1 MISSI
6 EGAKKGGGPYLGD
19 ECNGVGFCLEYS
31 ERTVHVPEARASRI
45 ATIEADQSIAE

>member
-19 ECNGVGFCLEYS
+19 ECNGVGFCLEHS
-31 ERTVHVPEARASRI
+31 
-45 ATIEADQSIAE
+45 